1 MMVST
6 GMSAIATFRLH
17 RISNYYTF
25 GLVCGSIKTSPVIHR
40 SLVFYLVTQNKDTVS
55 LGRILYG
62 DFGPEIVNRTNR
74 MGETPLHVA
83 ERNYYAAKSTKEKK
97 KARLM
102 IMILQ
107 QNVAELLPN
116 SRGEIPNIGQLPEF
130 HQH

>member
-17 RISNYYTF
+17 RISNYKELYIISHTF

-83 ERNYYAAKSTKEKK
+83 ERN
-97 KARLM
+97 
-102 IMILQ
+102 
-107 QNVAELLPN
+107 
-116 SRGEIPNIGQLPEF
+116 
-130 HQH
+130 